1 MKKIMCLGVS
11 LLMASGLLMPSA
23 FAADIKIGL
32 MAPLTGAFASE
43 GADMRRVVELLA
55 DEVNKAGGVNGS
67 RVEIVVQDDGSDVR
81 TSASAASRLSTSEI
95 SAVIGTY
102 GSAVTEASQNIYN
115 RNKILQVATG
125 STAIRLSEKGLKY
138 FFRTCPRD
146 DEQGLVAVNTL
157 HSLGY
162 KNTAIL
168 HDNSAYAVGLAEEI
182 KSGLEKAAKIKIVA
196 YEALQPNERDY
207 NAILTRLRGTNPE
220 AIFFTGYY
228 PEAAMLLR
236 QSREMG
242 WTVPI
247 LGGDA
252 TNNADLL
259 KIGGVK
265 AIEGYRFIS
274 PPMPGDLDSKAATDF
289 ILAYKAKHNA
299 LPSSIWSVIAGDAF
313 KVILEAIE
321 KTGSTDSDKL
331 SDYLHT
337 RLGKFEG
344 LTGTISFDAKGDR
357 VGDLY
362 RLYKVNDK
370 GEFVLQ

>member
-1 MKKIMCLGVS
+1 MKKIICLCVAA
-11 LLMASGLLMPSA
+11 LLCSAEPA
-23 FAADIKIGL
+23 FAANIKIGL

-67 RVEIVVQDDGSDVR
+67 KVEIVVQDDGSDVR
-81 TSASAASRLSTSEI
+81 TSASAASRLSTSEV

-146 DEQGLVAVNTL
+146 DEQGLVAVNTI
-157 HSLGY
+157 HNLGY
-162 KNTAIL
+162 KNIAVL

-182 KSGLEKAAKIKIVA
+182 KNGLEKSAGTKLAA

-236 QSREMG
+236 QTREMG
-242 WTVPI
+242 WNVPI

-265 AIEGYRFIS
+265 AVEGYRFIS
-274 PPMPGDLDSKAATDF
+274 PPMPADLNSKAATDF
-289 ILAYKAKHNA
+289 ILAYKTKHQA

-313 KVILEAIE
+313 KVIIEAME

-331 SDYLHT
+331 ADYLRT
-337 RLGKFEG
+337 KLGNFEG